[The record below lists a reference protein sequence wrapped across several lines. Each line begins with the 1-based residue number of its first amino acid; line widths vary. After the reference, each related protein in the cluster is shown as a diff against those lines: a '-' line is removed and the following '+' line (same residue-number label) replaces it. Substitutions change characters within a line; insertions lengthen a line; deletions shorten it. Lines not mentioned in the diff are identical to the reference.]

1 MTFNKQKL
9 WSVFDSQWTNTG
21 KALNISKKSQWN
33 LRQVSHYTAEIWKLS
48 GISTIRPTVHTNPAR
63 ERSFLIT
70 LLKPEEVENARRPGV
85 LLEVQ
90 NILLMELFD
99 DVMIIRWFSWQRFLQ
114 SQIQNDRLL
123 LYLQIPFLC
132 FQSESSVF
140 KFLKRSMVGA
150 FYNSMCSVA

>member
-33 LRQVSHYTAEIWKLS
+33 LREGPHYAADIWKLS
-48 GISTIRPTVHTNPAR
+48 SISTIRPTVHTNPAR

-70 LLKPEEVENARRPGV
+70 LFKPEEVENARRPGV
-85 LLEVQ
+85 LVGVQ

-99 DVMIIRWFSWQRFLQ
+99 DVMIIMWFSW
-114 SQIQNDRLL
+114 
-123 LYLQIPFLC
+123 
-132 FQSESSVF
+132 
-140 KFLKRSMVGA
+140 
-150 FYNSMCSVA
+150 